1 MTWLVA
7 KCKKNEVE
15 LFKNNL
21 QNLVEAQPT
30 FYRPKIGIE
39 TIGKFSKKKKL
50 KFILG
55 NYIFCKLKNFDK
67 HFKKKLNFIKGLD
80 YFLNSYQ
87 SRDQQD
93 IENFINFCKSCED
106 SNEFLTNTFF
116 NNGKRK
122 KFKFLSGP
130 FRNFFFKIIFEEK
143 NKLLISL
150 DNKKE
155 ILISKNSD
163 YIFI

>member
-1 MTWLVA
+1 MTKTL
-7 KCKKNEVE
+7 
-15 LFKNNL
+15 
-21 QNLVEAQPT
+21 
-30 FYRPKIGIE
+30 
-39 TIGKFSKKKKL
+39 
-50 KFILG
+50 
-55 NYIFCKLKNFDK
+55 
-67 HFKKKLNFIKGLD
+67 KKKLNLIKGLD

-116 NNGKRK
+116 NNGKRN

-163 YIFI
+163 YVFI

>member
-15 LFKNNL
+15 LFKSNF
-21 QNLVEAQPT
+21 QNLLKAQLT
-30 FYRPKIGIE
+30 FYRPKIKIE
-39 TIGKFSKKKKL
+39 TVCKLSKKKKL

-55 NYIFCKLKNFDK
+55 NYIFCKLQNFNEN
-67 HFKKKLNFIKGLD
+67 HKKKFNFVKGLD

-87 SRDQQD
+87 TRDQQD
-93 IENFINFCKSCED
+93 IEKFVQFCKSCED

-116 NNGKRK
+116 NNGKKNR
-122 KFKFLSGP
+122 FKFLSGP
-130 FRNFFFKIIFEEK
+130 FKNFFFNIIFEGK

-150 DNKKE
+150 DNKKD
-155 ILISKNSD
+155 ILISKNSE
-163 YIFI
+163 YVFI